1 MYSTISRGRT
11 NSGILSTRRLEIA
24 TSGPSIERRIK
35 SCFPCVRAGESD
47 APATLGLF
55 KLCSLAVAKLR
66 HSHPSNVHVQIA
78 TLRLSASIPLILA
91 LDLQCSM
98 DTVGW
103 PTLRKAAQ
111 QVVQP
116 MGDAFIGGWA
126 HTCIGTN
133 PSTPSAARHQW
144 ERRCSI
150 GHSFVL
156 QTGYPF
162 LHEPPRPA
170 STIRPGVRPSF
181 DENLLPQLNPVERS
195 RITNLAGASTYTF
208 WRFLI
213 QIPLGDSEMEIHY
226 SINNGNEMLFFV
238 PGRQQT
244 MRLAAYSHIDRRGLM
259 QCNGFSFY
267 ANTDEFCGPGFH
279 DAYDP

>member
-1 MYSTISRGRT
+1 
-11 NSGILSTRRLEIA
+11 
-24 TSGPSIERRIK
+24 
-35 SCFPCVRAGESD
+35 
-47 APATLGLF
+47 
-55 KLCSLAVAKLR
+55 
-66 HSHPSNVHVQIA
+66 
-78 TLRLSASIPLILA
+78 
-91 LDLQCSM
+91 
-98 DTVGW
+98 
-103 PTLRKAAQ
+103 
-111 QVVQP
+111 

-195 RITNLAGASTYTF
+195 RITNLAGATYTF

-244 MRLAAYSHIDRRGLM
+244 MRLAAYSVRDTLSFFRSILTGVDLCSVMDSASMRIQMNFVDLDSMTLTTPDQSPDTTRRTQID
-259 QCNGFSFY
+259 
-267 ANTDEFCGPGFH
+267 
-279 DAYDP
+279 DA